1 MGFVMAM
8 QGDRDPDSRRQGAI
22 KGTLSPRSFR
32 DTRARLQG
40 RTIHSPHHA
49 RHRHRPYIHGLVL
62 LFIVAAV
69 LYATVSN
76 APFSSDRRAF
86 AAPVNGLSMPAT
98 SSSAPAPAHNQA
110 VLRPATINKTIRQEQ
125 PALAAPAPDLQAFAA
140 PVEPTPTATAEPI
153 ANQEDAVVRAAVEA
167 PPPVLP
173 AYQVYQAQ
181 EGDSVYAVAEKFG
194 ILPDYIVANNAELA
208 ATEFLSLGQSIIIPA
223 GNGILHEVRY
233 GETLSDISARY
244 DVNVDEIT
252 GFAGNGISDPDSV
265 LETQTVFV
273 PNATILPAVPF
284 DEIGGDATADA
295 GDGTDTTGD
304 GSGDGSDDGA
314 SVNTGPASSAG
325 LVWPVVGPIS
335 SPYGPSHPLGID
347 IDGYNLGGVAIV
359 AATSGTVVFAGG
371 NACCSYGLY
380 VVIQSPEGIETLY
393 AHLSSMA
400 VVQGQIVSQGEVIGV
415 IGDTGYSTGVHLHFE
430 VIDNGVRQNPLT
442 YLP

>member
-1 MGFVMAM
+1 M
-8 QGDRDPDSRRQGAI
+8 
-22 KGTLSPRSFR
+22 
-32 DTRARLQG
+32 
-40 RTIHSPHHA
+40 
-49 RHRHRPYIHGLVL
+49 L

-76 APFSSDRRAF
+76 SPFSSDRKAF

-98 SSSAPAPAHNQA
+98 SASAPAQIQSQA
-110 VLRPATINKTIRQEQ
+110 VLRPSTINQTIRQEQ
-125 PALAAPAPDLQAFAA
+125 PALAAPAAPDLQAFAA
-140 PVEPTPTATAEPI
+140 PAEPTATATAEPI
-153 ANQEDAVVRAAVEA
+153 ANQEDAVVRAAAEA
-167 PPPVLP
+167 PPPILP

-194 ILPDYIVANNAELA
+194 ILPEYIIANNAELA
-208 ATEFLSLGQSIIIPA
+208 ATEFMSLGQSIIIPA

-244 DVNVDEIT
+244 DVNVDDIT
-252 GFAGNGISDPDSV
+252 GFAGNGIADPNSV

-284 DEIGGDATADA
+284 EDPVADGSA
-295 GDGTDTTGD
+295 DTGDGTTED
-304 GSGDGSDDGA
+304 GPGDGSDSGDGA
-314 SVNTGPASSAG
+314 VVDTGPASSAG

-347 IDGYNLGGVAIV
+347 VDGYNLGGAAIV

-393 AHLSSMA
+393 AHLSSID
-400 VVQGQIVSQGEVIGV
+400 VVQGQTVSQGEAIGV

-430 VIDNGVRQNPLT
+430 VIDNGVRQNPLA